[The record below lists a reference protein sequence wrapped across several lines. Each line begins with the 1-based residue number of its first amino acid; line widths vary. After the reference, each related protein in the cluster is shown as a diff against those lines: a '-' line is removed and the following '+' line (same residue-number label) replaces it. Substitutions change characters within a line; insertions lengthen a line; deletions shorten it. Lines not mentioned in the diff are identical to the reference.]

1 MYLSLISLS
10 LIILFINV
18 QNENIYTYI
27 KVQQV
32 KESSRGKLNSHIKT
46 ALQNEKIKQLRIE
59 NLYITIHHVILR
71 EKQKQKQTNKQRKQN
86 LVVLFCFCFFPLPF
100 PFSLINYLDIK

>member
-32 KESSRGKLNSHIKT
+32 KESSRGKLNSHLKT

-59 NLYITIHHVILR
+59 NLYITIHQVILR
-71 EKQKQKQTNKQRKQN
+71 EKKTKTNKQTKKTK
-86 LVVLFCFCFFPLPF
+86 FSCFVFVFV
-100 PFSLINYLDIK
+100 FSLSPSPFL